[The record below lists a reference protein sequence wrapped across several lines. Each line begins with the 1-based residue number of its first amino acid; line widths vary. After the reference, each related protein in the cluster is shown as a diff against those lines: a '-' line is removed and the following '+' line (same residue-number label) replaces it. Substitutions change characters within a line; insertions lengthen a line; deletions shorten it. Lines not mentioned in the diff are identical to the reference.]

1 MVSSELSDEGS
12 YEGLR
17 AVTKTK
23 TKTKTKPK
31 TKTKTGLLKTLPKKK
46 TPNLVLLHTQRSGRR
61 SLQHNRKR
69 RGSKSRIDQGKG
81 DVPQLVLLALVIIA
95 QQSQRRK
102 Q

>member
-1 MVSSELSDEGS
+1 VQSHYGRCHNTFKIRSTSAAQTARQQRYL
-12 YEGLR
+12 
-17 AVTKTK
+17 
-23 TKTKTKPK
+23 P
-31 TKTKTGLLKTLPKKK
+31 LLQLLLTKKK

-81 DVPQLVLLALVIIA
+81 DVPLLVLLALVIIA